1 MKDKNKLLLIL
12 IIVIASILRL
22 WGLGSTPPS
31 PDWDEAALGYNAY
44 SIIQTGRDEY
54 GKFLPFVLQS
64 FDDYKP
70 ALYMYLTIPAIM
82 LFDVNVFAVRLPSA
96 IFGILT
102 VLATYFILRELFSV
116 KSKTDAQS
124 SKQAENSSVNYSRY
138 SLKIVE
144 DPGGRKWK
152 LEIPIIA
159 TALLAISPWHIQF
172 SRIAFETN
180 VGLAFNVFA
189 ILFFLK
195 GLKSPKFLLFST
207 MFMGLNLYVYQSEKV
222 FTPLLAIVLISV
234 FFKKLLVLPKKFL
247 IAAFLVGFIIALP
260 MGYNMIFD
268 KHGLE
273 RAKGVSIFSELTPML
288 RNSQIKYLEDQDSE
302 FILGKI
308 FHNRRIVYVRE
319 MGSGYMSHFNFNWL
333 FIRGDLMRHHPPEMG
348 MLYLWELPF
357 LLIGF
362 YALLFSPFP
371 KHAKLFIFLWFLI
384 TPIPASVTTGVPHAV
399 RTLNFLPTFQVFTA
413 IGLITAFQFIQR
425 YRGLGFRY
433 GGVKIVLYSLFLL
446 FASFNFIYYLNQY
459 FVQQNYFSSKDW
471 QYGHKQAV
479 DEVKRIEQNYDKVVV
494 SNQPPL
500 DQSHMF
506 FLFYLKYPPIDYQ
519 KAGNTTSGFREIHKY
534 GKFEFRPIHWQKEE
548 LNPNTLYIGR
558 PEDFPNTQNKII
570 KQIDYLNG
578 KPAIIFVQG

>member
-1 MKDKNKLLLIL
+1 MKNKSRLILIL
-12 IIVIASILRL
+12 IILIASILRL

-44 SIIQTGRDEY
+44 SVILTGRDEY

-70 ALYMYLTIPAIM
+70 ALYMYLTILPIM
-82 LFDVNVFAVRLPSA
+82 IFGLDVFAVRLPSA
-96 IFGILT
+96 ILGIIT
-102 VLATYFILRELFSV
+102 VLSSYFIMLELF
-116 KSKTDAQS
+116 K
-124 SKQAENSSVNYSRY
+124 
-138 SLKIVE
+138 
-144 DPGGRKWK
+144 RKD
-152 LEIPIIA
+152 IA
-159 TALLAISPWHIQF
+159 LLTSFLLAISPWHIQF

-180 VGLAFNVFA
+180 VGLAFNIFS

-195 GLKSPKFLLFST
+195 GLKNPWYLLLST

-222 FTPLLAIVLISV
+222 FTPLLAIVLVIV
-234 FFKKLLVLPKKFL
+234 FFKKLISLPKKFL
-247 IAAFLVGFIIALP
+247 IAAFIVGFIIALP
-260 MGYNMIFD
+260 MGHNMLFD

-288 RNSQIKYLEDQDSE
+288 RTSQLKYLDDQNSD
-302 FILGKI
+302 FITGKI
-308 FHNRRIVYVRE
+308 FHNRRIVHIRE
-319 MGSGYMSHFNFNWL
+319 MASGYLSHFNFNWL

-357 LLIGF
+357 LLIGL
-362 YALLFSPFP
+362 YVLLFSSFP
-371 KHAKLFIFLWFLI
+371 KQAKLFIFFWFLI

-413 IGLITAFQFIQR
+413 IGLITALHFIR
-425 YRGLGFRY
+425 TYGKFGLHYRG
-433 GGVKIVLYSLFLL
+433 VKNIIYAFFIF
-446 FASFNFIYYLNQY
+446 FAVFNFIYYLNQY
-459 FVQQNYFSSKDW
+459 FVQQNYFSSVDW

-479 DEVKRIEQNYDKVVV
+479 DEVKRIEKNYEKIIV

-506 FLFYLKYPPIDYQ
+506 YLFYLKYPPSEYQ
-519 KAGNTTSGFREIHKY
+519 KSGNTTSGFREIHKY
-534 GKFEFRPIHWQKEE
+534 GKFEFRPIHWGEEEANQKI
-548 LNPNTLYIGR
+548 LYIGR
-558 PEDFPNTQNKII
+558 PEDFPNTTKNIL